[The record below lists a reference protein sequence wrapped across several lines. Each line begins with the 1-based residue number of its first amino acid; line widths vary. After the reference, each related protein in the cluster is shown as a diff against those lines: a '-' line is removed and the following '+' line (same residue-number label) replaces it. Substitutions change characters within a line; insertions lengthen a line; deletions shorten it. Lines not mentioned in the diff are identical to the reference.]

1 MNGNIREY
9 LLYVPAGTSNNSPKK
24 LIVAFHGRTNS
35 NEMVRDYM
43 KL

>member
-1 MNGNIREY
+1 MG
-9 LLYVPAGTSNNSPKK
+9 

-43 KL
+43 QLGGGSYGNQQTDYIVAYPAGM